1 MNYNEN
7 SISQKWINGEIS
19 ESTIDWCKKFGEFLA
34 SKRDGKK
41 DSELKTNQLRKF
53 FGDVKRMQAKGFI
66 PSEFIL
72 LKPQLAYA
80 VGKTRNRE
88 NKIKEFYAV
97 MSGAI
102 SKVQSAQQFDN
113 FIKIFEA
120 IVAYHKAYEE
130 NSELM

>member
-1 MNYNEN
+1 MNYNED
-7 SISQKWINGEIS
+7 SISQKWIDGEIS
-19 ESTIDWCKKFGEFLA
+19 ESTIEWCKKFGEFLA
-34 SKRDGKK
+34 SKRDDKK

-53 FGDVKRMQAKGFI
+53 FGDVKRMQAKGFT

-80 VGKTRNRE
+80 VGKTKNRQ
-88 NKIKEFYAV
+88 NKIKEFHAV
-97 MSGAI
+97 ISGGI
-102 SKVQSAQQFDN
+102 SKVHNVQQFDN

-130 NSELM
+130 NTDLM